1 MRSKPGRE
9 AELVELPKGLGETTG
24 SLDGA
29 GRRFT
34 LVAARFNESITSR
47 LVAGAADALVQH
59 GVAVDDLRVLRV
71 PGAWELPSACARVL
85 KEGGIDAVIAV
96 GCVIRG
102 ETSHFEF
109 VAGEAARGLG
119 ALSVGASIP
128 VVFAV
133 LTTDT
138 FEQALDRAGPGEK
151 NKGREAALSAL
162 EMANLFS
169 ELR

>member
-9 AELVELPKGLGETTG
+9 VEPVELLKGLAEMTG
-24 SLDGA
+24 SLDGT
-29 GRRFT
+29 GRRFA

-47 LVAGAADALVQH
+47 LLVGAADALVQN
-59 GVAVDDLRVLRV
+59 GVAVDDLKVLRV
-71 PGAWELPSACARVL
+71 PGVWELPSACARVL
-85 KEGGIDAVIAV
+85 KQGGIDAVIAL

-102 ETSHFEF
+102 ETPHFEF
-109 VAGEAARGLG
+109 VAREAARGLG
-119 ALSVGASIP
+119 ALSVRAPIP
-128 VVFAV
+128 IVFGV

-138 FEQALDRAGPGEK
+138 FEQALDRAGPGER